1 MTVIRTIGF
10 PRMQK
15 EPSEKRVFLPEFI
28 QYLAS
33 KNISIYLEEGY
44 GSRSGFTFDDYCQ
57 GSSEIHM
64 CPRSEAFQQDLVIML
79 RSPLREEFSL
89 LRRGATLVSMLH
101 YPTRPV
107 RVQIL
112 KDLGSKP
119 YPWIAL

>member
-44 GSRSGFTFDDYCQ
+44 GSRSGFT
-57 GSSEIHM
+57 G
-64 CPRSEAFQQDLVIML
+64 QQ
-79 RSPLREEFSL
+79 
-89 LRRGATLVSMLH
+89 
-101 YPTRPV
+101 
-107 RVQIL
+107 
-112 KDLGSKP
+112 
-119 YPWIAL
+119 